1 MKTTIAKK
9 NQHVIP
15 LGNGWAVKGEG
26 SKKFTVI
33 TETQKDAITV
43 AREIAKNNKS
53 ELVIYG
59 RDGKI
64 RDKDSY
70 GNDPNPPKDRKH

>member
-1 MKTTIAKK
+1 MANK

-33 TETQKDAITV
+33 TETQRDAITV
-43 AREIAKNNKS
+43 AREIAKNNRS
-53 ELVIYG
+53 ELVIHG
-59 RDGKI
+59 KDGKI

-70 GNDPNPPKDRKH
+70 GNDPHPPKDKKN

>member
-1 MKTTIAKK
+1 MAKK

-26 SKKFTVI
+26 SKQFTVI

-59 RDGKI
+59 KDGRI

-70 GNDPNPPKDRKH
+70 

>member
-1 MKTTIAKK
+1 MTKR

-33 TETQKDAITV
+33 TEKQKNAITV

-53 ELVIYG
+53 ELLIYG
-59 RDGKI
+59 KDGKI
-64 RDKDSY
+64 SDQDSY
-70 GNDPNPPKDRKH
+70 GNNLNLPKDKKR

>member
-1 MKTTIAKK
+1 MAKR
-9 NQHVIP
+9 NQHVLP

-33 TETQKDAITV
+33 TETQRDAITV
-43 AREIAKNNKS
+43 ARGIARTNKS

-59 RDGKI
+59 KDGKI
-64 RDKDSY
+64 IDKDSY
-70 GNDPNPPKDRKH
+70 GNGLNLPKDKKY

>member
-1 MKTTIAKK
+1 MAKK

-59 RDGKI
+59 KDGKI

>member
-1 MKTTIAKK
+1 MAKR
-9 NQHVIP
+9 NQHVVP

-26 SKKFTVI
+26 GKKFTVI
-33 TETQKDAITV
+33 TETQKDAIAV

-53 ELVIYG
+53 ELVIHG
-59 RDGKI
+59 KDGKI

-70 GNDPNPPKDRKH
+70 GNDPNLPKDKKH

>member
-1 MKTTIAKK
+1 MAKK
-9 NQHVIP
+9 NQHVVP

-26 SKKFTVI
+26 GKKFTVI

-53 ELVIYG
+53 ELLIHG

-64 RDKDSY
+64 RDRDSY
-70 GNDPNPPKDRKH
+70 GNDPKSSKG

>member
-1 MKTTIAKK
+1 MTMAKR
-9 NQHVIP
+9 NQHVLP

-43 AREIAKNNKS
+43 ARGIAKNNRS
-53 ELVIYG
+53 EIVIHGKDG
-59 RDGKI
+59 RI

-70 GNDPNPPKDRKH
+70 GNDPNPPNDKKH

>member
-1 MKTTIAKK
+1 MAKR

-33 TETQKDAITV
+33 TETQRDAITV
-43 AREIAKNNKS
+43 ARGIAKNNKS
-53 ELVIYG
+53 ELVIHGKDG
-59 RDGKI
+59 RI

-70 GNDPNPPKDRKH
+70 GNDPNPPKDRKP